1 MLAANCKGHVMYHQ
15 CNKIRQSFPMAD
27 GPWIY
32 KKKARTW
39 RNKTRSF
46 DTGEIKLKLNQ
57 DPEEFSTDV
66 AINGIVKD

>member
-1 MLAANCKGHVMYHQ
+1 MQQNSAE
-15 CNKIRQSFPMAD
+15 FPHGRRPLD
-27 GPWIY
+27 LL
-32 KKKARTW
+32 KKARTW

-66 AINGIVKD
+66 DINGIVKD